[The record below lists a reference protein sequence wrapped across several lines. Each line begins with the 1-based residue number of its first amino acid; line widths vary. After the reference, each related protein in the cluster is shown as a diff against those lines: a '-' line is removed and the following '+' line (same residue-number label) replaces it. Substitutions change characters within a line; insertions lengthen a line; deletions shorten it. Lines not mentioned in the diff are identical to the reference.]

1 MVRLFLIGLGFLL
14 LFFSSGKVRA
24 EYAPYPYRGKL
35 ISADSIMEKV
45 VFFAPLYERIVDSY
59 DAELYIKGKI
69 NIKKQN
75 RLLRYI
81 PTMFRIR
88 KGVKEYLMETYNEL
102 SFTAPDIYDQKVT
115 ATMGTAN
122 EFWDLNGQLP
132 QYFRFNIYAPTILAD
147 KLLSPLAPNAK
158 KYYNYRIDTIRG
170 ESHDIQ
176 YVIRF
181 IPKSKS
187 FQLVGGYMVV
197 SDNVWSIREIRFS
210 GRSEILSF
218 SNHVRMGEV
227 GCADEFLPVYS
238 DFDVTFKMV
247 GNVIDGNY
255 TAVLQ
260 YKRIKQR
267 DPSDRMPKSG
277 KSKYDLSAS
286 YTLRCDTNACLRDTT
301 AFKQMRPFPLDKH
314 EDSLYRAY
322 FLYRDTLAQRQKEKE
337 RKKKANKRLE
347 FWGTVGDALVSRYT
361 LDLANVG
368 SVRCSPLINPLL
380 LSYSHSNGIS
390 YRQEFRYNRLFPG
403 DRLLRIS
410 PRIGYNFTRNEF
422 YWSVNGQ
429 LDYWPRKRA
438 SLHFDVGNGNRIYSS
453 DVLDDLK
460 AMPDSLLDFSQIHLD
475 YFKDLYCR
483 ITHSWEIV
491 NGLTLDVGLSIHRRT
506 EVERSNFKL
515 LLPDT
520 GDYIAMTR
528 QGGEEDQDRS
538 EVWDLSVLGK
548 LRHTYSSFA
557 PRVKLRWSPGQY
569 YYMNGDRKIN
579 LHSRYPTISAEWERG
594 IKGILPGSG
603 AYERVEVDFQHNI
616 PLGLMRDIYYR
627 IGWGKF
633 TNQEELYFVDFANFT
648 RSNLPVGWN
657 DEIGGVFQLLDSRWY
672 NSSRE
677 YFRAHLTYEA
687 PFLLMSHL
695 MKYTQYVL
703 NERLYLNTLLVP
715 HLKPYV
721 EVGYGIGTH
730 IFDFGLFASFANWKY
745 QEIGCKITFELF
757 NR

>member
-1 MVRLFLIGLGFLL
+1 
-14 LFFSSGKVRA
+14 
-24 EYAPYPYRGKL
+24 
-35 ISADSIMEKV
+35 MEKV
-45 VFFAPLYERIVDSY
+45 IFFAPLYERIVDSY
-59 DAELYIKGKI
+59 NAELYIKGKI

-75 RLLRYI
+75 KLLRYI
-81 PTMFRIR
+81 PTLFRIR
-88 KGVKEYLMETYNEL
+88 KGVKEYMMETYNEL

-132 QYFRFNIYAPTILAD
+132 QYFRLNIYSPTILTD

-158 KYYNYRIDTIRG
+158 KYYRYRIDTIRG
-170 ESHDIQ
+170 RAHDLQ

-187 FQLVGGYMVV
+187 FQLIGGYMVV

-210 GRSEILSF
+210 GRSEILAF

-227 GCADEFLPVYS
+227 GCADEFLPIYS
-238 DFDVTFKMV
+238 DFEVRFKMA
-247 GNVIDGNY
+247 GNVIDGSY
-255 TAVLQ
+255 MAVLQ
-260 YKRIKQR
+260 YKKIKQR
-267 DPSDRMPKSG
+267 DPATKLRRSDKSR
-277 KSKYDLSAS
+277 YDLSAS
-286 YTLRCDTNACLRDTT
+286 YTLRCDTNACVRDT
-301 AFKQMRPFPLDKH
+301 AHFKSLRPFPLDGH

-322 FLYRDTLAQRQKEKE
+322 FLYRDTVARKE
-337 RKKKANKRLE
+337 REKKQKINKNLE

-361 LDLANVG
+361 LDLASVG
-368 SVRCSPLINPLL
+368 SVRCSPLLNPLL

-422 YWSVNGQ
+422 YWSVRGQ

-438 SLHFDVGNGNRIYSS
+438 SLH
-453 DVLDDLK
+453 L
-460 AMPDSLLDFSQIHLD
+460 AMPDSLFDFSQIHLD

-483 ITHSWEIV
+483 VTHSWEIV

-515 LLPDT
+515 LLPDS
-520 GDYIAMTR
+520 GDLIASTR
-528 QGGEEDQDRS
+528 AGGEE
-538 EVWDLSVLGK
+538 
-548 LRHTYSSFA
+548 A
-557 PRVKLRWSPGQY
+557 PRVTLRWTPGQY
-569 YYMNGDRKIN
+569 YYMNGDRKVN
-579 LHSRYPTISAEWERG
+579 LYSRYPTLTVDWERG
-594 IKGILPGSG
+594 IKGVLPGSG
-603 AYERVEVDFQHNI
+603 AYERVEVDLQHNI

-657 DEIGGVFQLLDSRWY
+657 DEIGGVFQLLDRRWY

-677 YFRAHLTYEA
+677 YLRAHLTYEA
-687 PFLLMSHL
+687 PFLLMKHL

-715 HLKPYV
+715 HLMPYV

-730 IFDFGLFASFANWKY
+730 IFDFGVFASFANWKY
-745 QEIGCKITFELF
+745 QEIGCKFTFELF